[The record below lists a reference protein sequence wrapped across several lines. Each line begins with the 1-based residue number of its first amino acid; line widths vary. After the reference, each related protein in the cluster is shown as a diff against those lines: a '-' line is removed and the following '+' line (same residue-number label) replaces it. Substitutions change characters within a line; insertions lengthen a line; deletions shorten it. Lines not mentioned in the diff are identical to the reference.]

1 MNAAGP
7 RQQTSRTVAEKM
19 GVRPGVR
26 AYHHDIP
33 AGVLPQLGLPDLQ
46 ISLTLKGRFDHI
58 HAFMTTQDQMRTDL
72 PDLRDSLAPDGQLWL
87 SWPKGGQL
95 DTDLSLP
102 AVIRIAYD
110 SGLVESKCISVDSV
124 WSALKLTR
132 PVPGKTYRNS
142 FGQLPGT

>member
-1 MNAAGP
+1 MNASGP
-7 RQQTSRTVAEKM
+7 RHQKAKTVAEKM
-19 GVRPGVR
+19 GVRSGVR

-33 AGVLPQLGLPDLQ
+33 ANVLLQMGLPDLQ
-46 ISLTLKGRFDHI
+46 ISQTLQGRFDHI
-58 HAFMTTQDQMRTDL
+58 HAFMTTQNRMRTDL

-95 DTDLSLP
+95 DTDLSL
-102 AVIRIAYD
+102 AEVIRIAYD
-110 SGLVESKCISVDSV
+110 SGLVESKCISVDPV

-132 PVPGKTYRNS
+132 PIPGKTYRNS